1 MNSKK
6 LKVNVFGL
14 IFNHECSFEYKHYYS
29 SWFFQLGFLVK
40 KHPKVIGVKKT
51 TLSIWIS
58 HFGHVRHDWAVKL
71 GLVILTSK
79 VMDGMTYYSTSR

>member
-40 KHPKVIGVKKT
+40 KHPKVIGVKKIS
-51 TLSIWIS
+51 LSIWIS
-58 HFGHVRHDWAVKL
+58 CFVHVLCVWAVKL
-71 GLVILTSK
+71 DLVILIGR
-79 VMDGMTYYSTSR
+79 MIDEMTNYLFNR